1 MESRWSAKRSGAHNF
16 KSGLCLWL
24 VLWLVVVKPGGV
36 GACPRLCVCYP
47 TPMTVSCQSQNLTIV
62 PAGVPYDSQRVFLQ
76 NNRITELRAD
86 SFGFETQVKMV
97 LQQYLQ
103 TFFKVRPFS
112 SLIRLFSPHSL
123 QVLWLYGN
131 NITWIEAGAFSNLR
145 VLEELD
151 LGDNPLQRLEGGA
164 FRGLEKLQS
173 LHMHRCKLAA
183 LPHDLFH
190 KLYSLQFLYLQEN
203 QLHFLQDDL
212 FSDLVNL
219 THLFLHGNRIRA
231 LSENVFRGLV
241 NLDRLLIH
249 DNRIRQVNRR
259 AFRDLGRLTILYLFN
274 NSLAEL
280 PGQAMKD
287 AQGIQFL
294 RLNGNPWSCGCEARP
309 LWEWFREARISSS
322 DLMCS
327 SPSQRRGQDLRF
339 LRELDFA
346 LCPLPDPGS
355 LAGSTT
361 TTFST
366 KTRWW
371 FSKHK
376 PASSSKASYQKST
389 ETVKAFPFSA
399 IKPQYLPKAPS
410 ETFSS
415 KYELSEHEVALPKL
429 DQEEYWANYGNE
441 DSSIRCF
448 EMECP
453 PGYDNPA
460 FPSSSS
466 LPNTFSL
473 LHLLSLSVLLFSLHF
488 LFG

>member
-1 MESRWSAKRSGAHNF
+1 M
-16 KSGLCLWL
+16 L
-24 VLWLVVVKPGGV
+24 
-36 GACPRLCVCYP
+36 
-47 TPMTVSCQSQNLTIV
+47 
-62 PAGVPYDSQRVFLQ
+62 
-76 NNRITELRAD
+76 
-86 SFGFETQVKMV
+86 
-97 LQQYLQ
+97 
-103 TFFKVRPFS
+103 
-112 SLIRLFSPHSL
+112 
-123 QVLWLYGN
+123 
-131 NITWIEAGAFSNLR
+131 
-145 VLEELD
+145 
-151 LGDNPLQRLEGGA
+151 
-164 FRGLEKLQS
+164 
-173 LHMHRCKLAA
+173 
-183 LPHDLFH
+183 
-190 KLYSLQFLYLQEN
+190 LQEN

-241 NLDRLLIH
+241 NLDRLLVH

-274 NSLAEL
+274 NSLSEL

-287 AQGIQFL
+287 TQGIQFL
-294 RLNGNPWSCGCEARP
+294 RLNSNPWSCGCEARP
-309 LWEWFREARISSS
+309 LWEWFRKARISSS
-322 DLMCS
+322 ELMCT

-376 PASSSKASYQKST
+376 PVSSSKASYQKST
-389 ETVKAFPFSA
+389 ETVKAFPFAA
-399 IKPQYLPKAPS
+399 IKPQYLPKTPS

-415 KYELSEHEVALPKL
+415 KYELSEHEAALPKL

-448 EMECP
+448 ELECP
-453 PGYDNPA
+453 QGYDNPA

-466 LPNTFSL
+466 LPNSSSL
-473 LHLLSLSVLLFSLHF
+473 LHLLCLSTVTFSIHF

>member
-1 MESRWSAKRSGAHNF
+1 METRCTMRGFNTRNF
-16 KSGLCLWL
+16 KSGLTLWL

-36 GACPRLCVCYP
+36 SACPKLCVCYP
-47 TPMTVSCQSQNLTIV
+47 TPMTVSCQSQNITIV

-86 SFGFETQVKMV
+86 SFGFET
-97 LQQYLQ
+97 
-103 TFFKVRPFS
+103 
-112 SLIRLFSPHSL
+112 

-190 KLYSLQFLYLQEN
+190 KLYSLQFLYLQDN
-203 QLHFLQDDL
+203 QLHFLQDDI

-231 LSENVFRGLV
+231 LSENAFRGLV
-241 NLDRLLIH
+241 NLDRLLLH

-287 AQGIQFL
+287 TQGIQFL

-322 DLMCS
+322 EVMCS
-327 SPSQRRGQDLRF
+327 SPSKRRGQDLRF

-355 LAGSTT
+355 MAGSTT

-376 PASSSKASYQKST
+376 PASSSKASYQKSK
-389 ETVKAFPFSA
+389 ETVQTFPFSA
-399 IKPQYLPKAPS
+399 IKPQYLPKTPV
-410 ETFSS
+410 ETFPS
-415 KYELSEHEVALPKL
+415 KYELSADEAALPKL

-441 DSSIRCF
+441 DSSIRCYDV
-448 EMECP
+448 ECP
-453 PGYDNPA
+453 PGYENLP
-460 FPSSSS
+460 FPSSTSS
-466 LPNTFSL
+466 HITPSL
-473 LHLLSLSVLLFSLHF
+473 LHLFSLSIVMFGLHF

>member
-1 MESRWSAKRSGAHNF
+1 MESRSTLRRSSARNF
-16 KSGLCLWL
+16 KGGLCLWL
-24 VLWLVVVKPGGV
+24 ILWLVVVKPSGV
-36 GACPRLCVCYP
+36 SACPRLCVCYP

-86 SFGFETQVKMV
+86 SFGFETQV
-97 LQQYLQ
+97 
-103 TFFKVRPFS
+103 
-112 SLIRLFSPHSL
+112 
-123 QVLWLYGN
+123 LWLYGN
-131 NITWIEAGAFSNLR
+131 NITWVEAGAFSNLR

-151 LGDNPLQRLEGGA
+151 LGDNPLQHLEGGA
-164 FRGLEKLQS
+164 FRGLERLQS
-173 LHMHRCKLAA
+173 LHMHRCKLAT

-190 KLYSLQFLYLQEN
+190 KLYSLQFLYLQDN

-241 NLDRLLIH
+241 NLDRLLLH
-249 DNRIRQVNRR
+249 DNRVRQVNRR

-287 AQGIQFL
+287 TQGIQFL

-309 LWEWFREARISSS
+309 LWEWFRKARISSS
-322 DLMCS
+322 ELMCT
-327 SPSQRRGQDLRF
+327 SPSQHRGQDLRF
-339 LRELDFA
+339 LREMDFA

-376 PASSSKASYQKST
+376 PVSSSKASYQKSA
-389 ETVKAFPFSA
+389 EGVKAFPFPGG
-399 IKPQYLPKAPS
+399 KPQYLPKNPS

-415 KYELSEHEVALPKL
+415 KYELSEDEVALPKL

-441 DSSIRCF
+441 DASVRCL
-448 EMECP
+448 ELECP
-453 PGYDNPA
+453 PGYDTA
-460 FPSSSS
+460 FSSSS
-466 LPNTFSL
+466 FLNNTPSL
-473 LHLLSLSVLLFSLHF
+473 LHLLSLSVVTLSFHF

>member
-1 MESRWSAKRSGAHNF
+1 METLSTARRSWSSNIHNF
-16 KSGLCLWL
+16 KSGLTLWL
-24 VLWLVVVKPGGV
+24 VLWLVAVKPS
-36 GACPRLCVCYP
+36 GAGTCPRLCVCYP
-47 TPMTVSCQSQNLTIV
+47 SPMTVSCQSQNFTTV
-62 PAGVPYDSQRVFLQ
+62 PSGVPYDSQRVFLQ

-86 SFGFETQVKMV
+86 SFGFETQV
-97 LQQYLQ
+97 
-103 TFFKVRPFS
+103 
-112 SLIRLFSPHSL
+112 
-123 QVLWLYGN
+123 LWLYSN
-131 NITWIEAGAFSNLR
+131 NITLIEAGAFSNLR

-151 LGDNPLQRLEGGA
+151 LGDNPSLRQLEGGA

-183 LPHDLFH
+183 LPHDLFL

-203 QLHFLQDDL
+203 QLHFIQDDL

-219 THLFLHGNRIRA
+219 NHLFLHGNRIRT
-231 LSENVFRGLV
+231 LSENAFRGLV
-241 NLDRLLIH
+241 NLDRLLLH

-287 AQGIQFL
+287 AVAVQFL

-309 LWEWFREARISSS
+309 LWEWFRTARISSS
-322 DLMCS
+322 ELMCT
-327 SPSQRRGQDLRF
+327 SPSPRRGQDLRF
-339 LRELDFA
+339 LREMDFA

-355 LAGSTT
+355 LAGTTT

-376 PASSSKASYQKST
+376 PVASSKGIFQKSS
-389 ETVKAFPFSA
+389 ETVKAHPFSPV
-399 IKPQYLPKAPS
+399 KPNQPS
-410 ETFSS
+410 NPSSTSFFS
-415 KYELSEHEVALPKL
+415 KYELAEEEVNLPKV

-441 DSSIRCF
+441 DASVRCF
-448 EMECP
+448 ELECP
-453 PGYDNPA
+453 PGYDTPVLL
-460 FPSSSS
+460 PSSS
-466 LPNTFSL
+466 FSPTQSFIP
-473 LHLLSLSVLLFSLHF
+473 LLSLSVLTVCLHL

>member
-1 MESRWSAKRSGAHNF
+1 MQTCRTVRGSTAHNF
-16 KSGLCLWL
+16 KSGLSLWL
-24 VLWLVVVKPGGV
+24 ILWLVVVKLGGV
-36 GACPRLCVCYP
+36 TACPRLCVCYP

-86 SFGFETQVKMV
+86 SFGFETQV
-97 LQQYLQ
+97 
-103 TFFKVRPFS
+103 
-112 SLIRLFSPHSL
+112 
-123 QVLWLYGN
+123 LWLYGN

-151 LGDNPLQRLEGGA
+151 LGDNPSLRRLEGGA

-219 THLFLHGNRIRA
+219 NHLFLHGNRIRA

-241 NLDRLLIH
+241 NLDRLLLH

-259 AFRDLGRLTILYLFN
+259 AFRDLGRVTILYLFN

-280 PGQAMKD
+280 PGQAMSD

-309 LWEWFREARISSS
+309 LWEWFRKARISSS
-322 DLMCS
+322 ELMCT
-327 SPSQRRGQDLRF
+327 SPSQSRGQDLRF

-346 LCPLPDPGS
+346 RCPLPDPGS
-355 LAGSTT
+355 LGGTTT

-389 ETVKAFPFSA
+389 ESVKAFPFSA
-399 IKPQYLPKAPS
+399 VKPQYFPKIPS
-410 ETFSS
+410 EIIPS
-415 KYELSEHEVALPKL
+415 KYELSDDEAALPKL
-429 DQEEYWANYGNE
+429 DPEEYWANYGNE
-441 DSSIRCF
+441 DSSIRCL
-448 EMECP
+448 EPECP
-453 PGYDNPA
+453 SNYDNPA

-466 LPNTFSL
+466 FTITPSL
-473 LHLLSLSVLLFSLHF
+473 LHLLSLSIVTFSFHF
-488 LFG
+488 LFS